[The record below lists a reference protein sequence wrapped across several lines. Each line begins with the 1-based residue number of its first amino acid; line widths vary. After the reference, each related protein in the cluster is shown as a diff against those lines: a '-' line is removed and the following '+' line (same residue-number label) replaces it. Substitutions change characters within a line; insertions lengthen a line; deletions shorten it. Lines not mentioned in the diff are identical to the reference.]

1 MFPARVKLAQTRLL
15 VEGHPAALTAGMS
28 TAVEIVTGHR
38 RVIDYLWSPV
48 TKAVGEAGRE
58 R

>member
-1 MFPARVKLAQTRLL
+1 MRVRLAQRRLT
-15 VEGHPAALTAGMS
+15 VDGRPAALTAGMS
-28 TAVEIVTGHR
+28 AQVEVIAGRR

-48 TKAVGEAGRE
+48 ARDKGSGRE